1 MRREMLTGLQELN
14 SKTHKKFNDP
24 ETQARIAQYEMAFRM
39 QAEVPDLMDI
49 SKEPKHVKD
58 LYGPNVEK
66 PGSFARNC
74 LLARRMA
81 EKGVR
86 FLQLFHRGWDQHVLA
101 LLTQF

>member
-1 MRREMLTGLQELN
+1 MIKFKIFELE
-14 SKTHKKFNDP
+14 KPCTVK
-24 ETQARIAQYEMAFRM
+24 
-39 QAEVPDLMDI
+39 LG
-49 SKEPKHVKD
+49 VKD

-86 FLQLFHRGWDQHVLA
+86 FLQLFHRGWEVRNRVRVR
-101 LLTQF
+101 